1 MNSTLT
7 GTIATYLAQ
16 VKAELADLPPGEL
29 EDVLDDVASH
39 LTEVAA
45 EFEQEPTESQLWER
59 LGAPRQY
66 ADELRTAAGYPA
78 STRPVAANE
87 NAAEKSLRW
96 AIIAAIFGP
105 FLVLIGVLSG
115 SRGAVGFFGLLG
127 LAVLFVA
134 AYVGVRALGNNSPRV
149 VLDTPRGRH
158 GAEFVRGLIAQ
169 IPPNVRTELVS
180 IGQPVWWVARGALGG
195 GGFFALFG
203 AGAVAVV
210 GAIAGAGVSIWIGRR
225 SQQDRRWLWYV
236 VPLNVIAIL
245 SVPAVLAGALLG
257 TSNGLFSMRYYDN
270 NGSSTSNYSNGLV
283 LDGESI
289 QNVYPFDEQGRQV
302 SVRLY
307 TDGGRPINLPVD
319 NCAATYGDREYRESN
334 LFPLAT
340 IESNSPV
347 VDPSTGETTSCTDTT
362 KAPFVPPP
370 APATPTVPTT
380 TPTPGTTPGPTSG
393 PTTGPTSGPATGP
406 TSAPTSGPTATPPV
420 KPTTTPTTPGVTLT
434 VPPPSR

>member
-16 VKAELADLPPGEL
+16 VKTELGDLPPGEL
-29 EDVLDDVASH
+29 DDVLDDVASH

-45 EFEQEPTESQLWER
+45 EFQQEPTEAELWHR
-59 LGAPRQY
+59 LGTPRQY

-78 STRPVAANE
+78 STRPVE
-87 NAAEKSLRW
+87 KDRGTAEKALHW
-96 AIIAAIFGP
+96 AIIAGTVGP
-105 FLVLIGVLSG
+105 FFVLIGLLTS
-115 SRGAVGFFGLLG
+115 SREVAGFLG
-127 LAVLFVA
+127 LIGLAALFAA
-134 AYVGVRALGNNSPRV
+134 AYLGVRALGTNSPRA
-149 VLDTPRGRH
+149 VLDTPRGAQ

-169 IPPNVRTELVS
+169 IPPNVRAELVS
-180 IGQPVWWVARGALGG
+180 IGQPVWWVLRGALGG

-245 SVPAVLAGALLG
+245 ALPAGLAGSFVGG
-257 TSNGLFSMRYYDN
+257 TGLFSMRYYD
-270 NGSSTSNYSNGLV
+270 SSSSSRSTYQDGLA
-283 LDGESI
+283 LDGRPI
-289 QNVYPFDEQGRQV
+289 DNLYPFDEQGRQV

-307 TDGGRPINLPVD
+307 TESGDPVNLPLRGCD
-319 NCAATYGDREYRESN
+319 PDYGRDPSVSN

-340 IESNSPV
+340 A
-347 VDPSTGETTSCTDTT
+347 DPETTGNYDPETGEQVNCVETT

-370 APATPTVPTT
+370 APATPTKPTP
-380 TPTPGTTPGPTSG
+380 TPTPGSTPTPTPKPTPTPSG
-393 PTTGPTSGPATGP
+393 
-406 TSAPTSGPTATPPV
+406 
-420 KPTTTPTTPGVTLT
+420 KPTTTPSSGVTLT
-434 VPPPSR
+434 VPPPTR

>member
-45 EFEQEPTESQLWER
+45 EFQQEPTEGQLWER
-59 LGAPRQY
+59 LGTPRQY

-78 STRPVAANE
+78 STRAPEQNE
-87 NAAEKSLRW
+87 SAAEKALRW
-96 AIIAAIFGP
+96 GIIAGIVGP
-105 FLVLIGVLSG
+105 FFVLIGLLTG
-115 SRGAVGFFGLLG
+115 SPAPVGFLG
-127 LAVLFVA
+127 LIGLTVLFVA
-134 AYVGVRALGNNSPRV
+134 AYLGVRALGNNSPRA
-149 VLDTPRGRH
+149 VLDTPRGAQ
-158 GAEFVRGLIAQ
+158 GNEFVRGLIEQ
-169 IPPNVRTELVS
+169 IPPNVRTELISV
-180 IGQPVWWVARGALGG
+180 GQPVWWVARGALGG

-245 SVPAVLAGALLG
+245 ALPAVLVVGLLG
-257 TSNGLFSMRYYDN
+257 GSGAFSMRNYDR
-270 NGSSTSNYSNGLV
+270 GSNTSAYQDGLV
-283 LDGESI
+283 LNGSPVE
-289 QNVYPFDEQGRQV
+289 NLYPFDEKGQQV

-307 TDGGRPINLPVD
+307 TENGSPVNLPVRD
-319 NCAATYGDREYRESN
+319 CSANYGNDQRITNQFPLTTVDPDSMGTYDPETGEPVGCRES
-334 LFPLAT
+334 
-340 IESNSPV
+340 
-347 VDPSTGETTSCTDTT
+347 T

-370 APATPTVPTT
+370 APATPTKATP
-380 TPTPGTTPGPTSG
+380 TPTPGAPTTSG
-393 PTTGPTSGPATGP
+393 PTTGASGGPTTGATGGP
-406 TSAPTSGPTATPPV
+406 TAPTTGATPGPTATPSG
-420 KPTTTPTTPGVTLT
+420 KPSTGVTLT
-434 VPPPSR
+434 VPPPTR

>member
-16 VKAELADLPPGEL
+16 VKAELSDLPPGEL

-45 EFEQEPTESQLWER
+45 EFQQEPTEGQLWER
-59 LGAPRQY
+59 LGTPRQY
-66 ADELRTAAGYPA
+66 ADQLRTAAGYPA
-78 STRPVAANE
+78 SSRPPELNKS
-87 NAAEKSLRW
+87 AAEKALRW
-96 AIIAAIFGP
+96 GIIAGTAGP
-105 FLVLIGVLSG
+105 FLVLVGLLTSSPG
-115 SRGAVGFFGLLG
+115 PAGFFGLIG
-127 LAVLFVA
+127 LAVLFA
-134 AYVGVRALGNNSPRV
+134 AAFLGVRALGNNSPRA
-149 VLDTPRGRH
+149 VLDTPRGAQ

-180 IGQPVWWVARGALGG
+180 VGQPVWWVFRGAMGG

-245 SVPAVLAGALLG
+245 AVPAALAGSFVGA
-257 TSNGLFSMRYYDN
+257 SNGLFSLRTYDDRS
-270 NGSSTSNYSNGLV
+270 GGPSYQNGLV
-283 LDGESI
+283 LDGEPI
-289 QNVYPFDEQGRQV
+289 NNLYPFDEQGRQV

-307 TDGGRPINLPVD
+307 TENGQPLNLPLSD
-319 NCAATYGDREYRESN
+319 CANTYGRGGSTVSN
-334 LFPLAT
+334 LYPQAV
-340 IESNSPV
+340 IEPDSP
-347 VDPSTGETTSCTDTT
+347 TGEYNPDTGEEMGCKDST

-370 APATPTVPTT
+370 APATPTAP
-380 TPTPGTTPGPTSG
+380 TPTPTGPTGGPSANPTPTPNPTSG
-393 PTTGPTSGPATGP
+393 
-406 TSAPTSGPTATPPV
+406 TA
-420 KPTTTPTTPGVTLT
+420 KPTPTPSAKPSTGVTLT
-434 VPPPSR
+434 VPPPTR

>member
-1 MNSTLT
+1 VNTTLT

-45 EFEQEPTESQLWER
+45 EFQQEPTEGQLRER
-59 LGAPRQY
+59 LGTPRQY

-78 STRPVAANE
+78 SSRPVELNE
-87 NAAEKSLRW
+87 SAAEKSLRW
-96 AIIAAIFGP
+96 AIITGVIGP
-105 FLVLIGVLSG
+105 FFVLIGLLSS
-115 SRGAVGFFGLLG
+115 SREAAGFLGLLG

-149 VLDTPRGRH
+149 VLDTPRGMQ

-245 SVPAVLAGALLG
+245 ALPAALAGSFVG
-257 TSNGLFSMRYYDN
+257 GSGLFSMRYYDN
-270 NGSSTSNYSNGLV
+270 SSSTSSYQEGLV

-289 QNVYPFDEQGRQV
+289 ANLYPFDEQGRQV

-307 TDGGRPINLPVD
+307 TENGRPVNVPVND
-319 NCAATYGDREYRESN
+319 CASSSSRGQSVTN
-334 LFPLAT
+334 LFPLSV
-340 IESNSPV
+340 IEPSSDESY
-347 VDPSTGETTSCTDTT
+347 DPETGAQVNCRQTT

-370 APATPTVPTT
+370 APATPTTPTPTPTAGT
-380 TPTPGTTPGPTSG
+380 TPTGPTAG
-393 PTTGPTSGPATGP
+393 PTTGPTT
-406 TSAPTSGPTATPPV
+406 GPTATPSVTPSV
-420 KPTTTPTTPGVTLT
+420 KPTAKPSTGVTLT
-434 VPPPSR
+434 VPPPTR